1 MEQCVLV
8 QLLKYST
15 KVIPNDSGITDLL
28 DHLLAI
34 EDQPVL
40 FHTTQIIL
48 IYTGISPVSIHVF
61 IIQKHPVATLHL
73 LSKVLHIT

>member
-15 KVIPNDSGITDLL
+15 KVIPGITDLL

-61 IIQKHPVATLHL
+61 IVQKYAVATLHL
-73 LSKVLHIT
+73 LSKVLHMT